1 MSDNPFETSADVYDR
16 WYDNFPRIFQS
27 EILALRAV
35 LPHPG
40 EWVEVGVGTGRFAAE
55 LGIRTG
61 IEPAEGMAILARR
74 RGIDVIHGVAEALPL
89 TSGSVDCVLFITSLC
104 FVGDIETA
112 LEEAFRVLRPDGCCV
127 IGLLPLDSALG
138 QATQAHA
145 SEDHF
150 FKNAHLRTKDEVL
163 KALQTSGFELEQS
176 AQALWGSP
184 AGFEAELPSQK
195 SGHDCGSFVA
205 FRAAKTPPASH

>member
-1 MSDNPFETSADVYDR
+1 MSNNPFETFADVYDR
-16 WYDNFPRIFQS
+16 WYDDFPSVFAS
-27 EILALRAV
+27 EVLALRAV
-35 LPHPG
+35 LPCPG
-40 EWVEVGVGTGRFAAE
+40 DWVEVGVGTGRFAAE

-61 IEPAEGMAILARR
+61 IEPAEAMAALARR

-89 TSGSVDCVLFITSLC
+89 ASGSVDCVLFITSLC
-104 FVGDIETA
+104 FVDDIETA

-138 QATQAHA
+138 QATQARA

-163 KALQTSGFELEQS
+163 QTLQSTGFGLERS

-184 AGFEAELPSQK
+184 QGFEGELPSQK

-205 FRAAKTPPASH
+205 FRAVKTQLAAH